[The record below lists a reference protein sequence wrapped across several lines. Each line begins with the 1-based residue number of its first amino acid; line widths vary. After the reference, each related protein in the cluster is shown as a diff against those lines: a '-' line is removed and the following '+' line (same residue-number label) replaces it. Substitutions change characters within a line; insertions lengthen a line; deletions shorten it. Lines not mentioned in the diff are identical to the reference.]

1 MENGIIMQYF
11 EWYLP
16 PDGNHWNRLKNDAK
30 HLSDIGITAVWLPP
44 AYKGANGIF
53 DVGYSVYDMYDLG
66 EFDQKGSVSTKY
78 GTNKEYIEAVDELH
92 KYGIDVYADIVF
104 NQRIGADG
112 TEIVRAI
119 EDNPQNREQQTSGIE
134 EIEAWTRFDFLGRNN
149 TYSDFKLDWKCFHG
163 VDYDER
169 TKRSSIFLFEGKH
182 WDENVDRELGNYDYL
197 MGADT
202 DFDYQP
208 LKQSLFDWIDWYVD
222 TANIDGFRIDAVK
235 HIKFE
240 FFKEWLSYI
249 RNSKKREFFAVGE
262 YWSKDLARL
271 QNYLGICENA
281 MSLFD
286 VPLHFKFFEASASD
300 GNMDMSKL
308 LDGTLVSSEPTK
320 AVTFVENHDTQEG
333 QALQSA
339 VLNWFKPSAYAVT
352 LLRNEGYPCIF
363 YGDYYGVPSH
373 NEKPFMDI
381 LDKLLWLRK
390 EKAFGSQNDYFDDFD
405 VVGWTREGDDEHIG
419 SGLAVLITDK
429 RGGVKKMYIGKRN
442 AGKIFY
448 DCIGNCADTVTIDK
462 DGYGVFEVSD
472 GSVSVWILKN
482 E

>member
-1 MENGIIMQYF
+1 
-11 EWYLP
+11 
-16 PDGNHWNRLKNDAK
+16 
-30 HLSDIGITAVWLPP
+30 
-44 AYKGANGIF
+44 
-53 DVGYSVYDMYDLG
+53 
-66 EFDQKGSVSTKY
+66 
-78 GTNKEYIEAVDELH
+78 
-92 KYGIDVYADIVF
+92 
-104 NQRIGADG
+104 
-112 TEIVRAI
+112 
-119 EDNPQNREQQTSGIE
+119 
-134 EIEAWTRFDFLGRNN
+134 
-149 TYSDFKLDWKCFHG
+149 
-163 VDYDER
+163 
-169 TKRSSIFLFEGKH
+169 
-182 WDENVDRELGNYDYL
+182 
-197 MGADT
+197 
-202 DFDYQP
+202 
-208 LKQSLFDWIDWYVD
+208 
-222 TANIDGFRIDAVK
+222 
-235 HIKFE
+235 
-240 FFKEWLSYI
+240 
-249 RNSKKREFFAVGE
+249 
-262 YWSKDLARL
+262 
-271 QNYLGICENA
+271 

-419 SGLAVLITDK
+419 TGLAVLITDK
-429 RGGVKKMYIGKRN
+429 RGGVKKMYIGKRH

-462 DGYGVFEVSD
+462 EGYGVFEVSD